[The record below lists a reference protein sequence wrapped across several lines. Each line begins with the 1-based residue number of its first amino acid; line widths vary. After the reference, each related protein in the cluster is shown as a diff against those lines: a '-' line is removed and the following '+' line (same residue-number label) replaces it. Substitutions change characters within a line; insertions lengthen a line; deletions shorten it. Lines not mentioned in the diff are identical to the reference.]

1 MGREFYL
8 GIEAGGNQESI
19 ELFYGR
25 ERCADA
31 SYDVFYVSSFSWDT
45 ETGCLF
51 KNDIERLSQDKDY
64 PFLKDYIK
72 DDKQEEYDS
81 PKFYNKDNEN
91 DCAVDL
97 LINAIK
103 LIYFHQLPSEDYFAH
118 CVNYDCD
125 LHYFDK
131 FRDMI
136 KTIKEKNLDF
146 KIYLVDSLW
155 YDVFLFVITS
165 SQVFI
170 QQG

>member
-8 GIEAGGNQESI
+8 GIEAEGKLESI

-31 SYDVFYVSSFSWDT
+31 SCDVFYVSSFSWDT

-51 KNDIERLSQDKDY
+51 EEDIERLSQ
-64 PFLKDYIK
+64 LNK
-72 DDKQEEYDS
+72 DDKQEKYNS
-81 PKFYNKDNEN
+81 PQFYNKVFET
-91 DCAVDL
+91 DCAEEL

-103 LIYFHQLPSEDYFAH
+103 LIYFHQLPSEDYLAH

-146 KIYLVDSLW
+146 KLYLVDSEW
-155 YDVFLFVITS
+155 YDVLLFV
-165 SQVFI
+165 
-170 QQG
+170 